1 MKHLTVKSLALG
13 LFLIALAMPGSRA
26 QSHNTLTAQE
36 KKEGWKLLFDGKTTQ
51 GWHVYRQQTNGA
63 AWKVADGEL
72 WLDPTA
78 EGRGDFMSD
87 GEYENF
93 ELILDWKIEKGGNS
107 GLIFNAVESTKYKY
121 AWNTGPEMQI
131 LDNDGHPDGKYPKH
145 RAGDLYDL
153 ISSKQESVKAPMEW
167 NTIRVVSNRGRLE
180 LWLNNVLQVET
191 TMFTPE
197 WEALIK
203 GSKFAKHPDFGTA
216 RKGRLMLQD
225 HDHRVWFRNIK
236 IREL

>member
-1 MKHLTVKSLALG
+1 MLSITTGVG
-13 LFLIALAMPGSRA
+13 
-26 QSHNTLTAQE
+26 QHNTLSE
-36 KKEGWKLLFDGKTTQ
+36 KEKQDGWRLLFDGKTTA
-51 GWHVYRQQTNGA
+51 GWHVYRNKTNGA

-72 WLDPTA
+72 WLDPQS
-78 EGRGDFMSD
+78 EGRGDLMSD

-93 ELILDWKIEKGGNS
+93 ELVLDWKIDVGGNS
-107 GLIFNAVESTKYKY
+107 GVVFNSIESEKYRN

-131 LDNDGHPDGKYPKH
+131 IDNDVHPDGKIVKH

-153 ISSKQESVKAPMEW
+153 IGSKQESAKAPMEW
-167 NTIRVVSNRGRLE
+167 NTVRIVSNRGKLE
-180 LWLNNVLQVET
+180 LWLNNVLQVKI

-203 GSKFAKHPDFGTA
+203 GSKFVKHPDFGTFH
-216 RKGRLMLQD
+216 KGHLMLQD
-225 HDHRVWFRNIK
+225 HDNRVWFRNIK